1 MHARKVNLLSRIVSS
16 RPEKVSFMSLYYKFM
31 IALPP
36 LEKYACLQRDGHER
50 LTGYV
55 EASRGCLHLCLHC
68 PIPSVYGGRF
78 FVVPKPI
85 VLEDIRGLVRAGAE
99 HITYGDPD
107 FLNGPKHS
115 LGIVRAMHDEFPD
128 LSFDITTKVEH
139 ILKHA
144 AIMPELVAQGCAFV
158 VSAVE
163 SLSDMVLA
171 HLEKGHNRA
180 DVFRAL
186 EILRS
191 CGIPLRPSLVS
202 FTPWTT
208 LDDYLDV
215 LDFVDAQGLI
225 DCVDPVHYTIRLLV
239 PPGSGLL
246 SRPAIQPFL
255 TGLDQTALT
264 YRWTHPDPIMHR
276 LYENVSAL
284 VEEASRV
291 GEDAADT
298 FQRVRDLAFGMHE
311 NRRPARETSPL
322 RPDRSR
328 PPSAVSVQD
337 SGLDTKDS
345 ATADGFLVENFLAG
359 PEVALEGLLSRGRL
373 RVLALFVKPD
383 PLDGPFFE
391 ETIYVTPSRLPTLVQ
406 HEVAERA
413 CQAIGL
419 AEGPVHAELRVSTK
433 TTHDLPRTAQQS
445 GGPCVIEVNARSIG
459 GLCSRVLRFGTG
471 ISLEELIIRHALH
484 PTFSPPAREGQ
495 ASGVMMIPIPRAGV
509 LREVRGLAAARDV
522 AGIEDVTISSRVG
535 QELVPLPEGGLYLGF
550 LLSIRAR
557 RGTRESRSGAAGRPC
572 PA

>member
-1 MHARKVNLLSRIVSS
+1 MRQPGSILLISCYELGHQPLGLASPLGFLRRAGFAPLGMDIAREEFNEQCVARARFVGISVPMHTALRLGVQAAHRVRSINPDCHICFYGLYASLNAEYLLDTCADSIVGGEYEAVLVKLVEALAEERPIHPLEGLVSRQGLSAAKRRDASLRDMAPSTGSQLAVLSRLDFAAPS
-16 RPEKVSFMSLYYKFM
+16 RDGL
-31 IALPP
+31 LP
-36 LEKYACLQRDGHER
+36 LEKYARLQRDGHER

-68 PIPSVYGGRF
+68 PIPPVYGGRF

-144 AIMPELVAQGCAFV
+144 ALMPELVAQGCAFV

-191 CGIPLRPSLVS
+191 CGLPLRSSWVS

-215 LDFVDAQGLI
+215 LDFVDEQGLI
-225 DCVDPVHYTIRLLV
+225 DQVDAVQYTIRLLV

-276 LYENVSAL
+276 LYEKVSAL
-284 VEEASRV
+284 VEEASRA

-298 FQRVRDLAFGMHE
+298 FQRVRDLAFGMHGD
-311 NRRPARETSPL
+311 RRPARETSPL

-328 PPSAVSVQD
+328 PP
-337 SGLDTKDS
+337 
-345 ATADGFLVENFLAG
+345 
-359 PEVALEGLLSRGRL
+359 RL
-373 RVLALFVKPD
+373 TEPWF
-383 PLDGPFFE
+383 
-391 ETIYVTPSRLPTLVQ
+391 
-406 HEVAERA
+406 
-413 CQAIGL
+413 C
-419 AEGPVHAELRVSTK
+419 
-433 TTHDLPRTAQQS
+433 
-445 GGPCVIEVNARSIG
+445 
-459 GLCSRVLRFGTG
+459 
-471 ISLEELIIRHALH
+471 
-484 PTFSPPAREGQ
+484 
-495 ASGVMMIPIPRAGV
+495 
-509 LREVRGLAAARDV
+509 
-522 AGIEDVTISSRVG
+522 
-535 QELVPLPEGGLYLGF
+535 
-550 LLSIRAR
+550 
-557 RGTRESRSGAAGRPC
+557 
-572 PA
+572 